1 MADLTDLKS
10 FADGVTPLIQDLVN
24 QWVSNRQPPDATAAT
39 NAVATLQRLMA
50 QANQATPRT
59 PGQCANAL
67 GAMDTALT
75 EVLIQ
80 AASNTGVAVPAT
92 KVMIIKEQILAI
104 ESALGQLAVVAA
116 LAPLATLLPTADIAD
131 ISANLQAA
139 REGIQQRQTA
149 QAILNTVIDVVII
162 ASKIA
167 VKVAAA

>member
-1 MADLTDLKS
+1 MADLNDLKS
-10 FADGVTPLIQDLVN
+10 FADDVTPVIRDLVN
-24 QWVSNRQPPDATAAT
+24 QCVSNQAPDATGAT
-39 NAVATLQRLMA
+39 NAVATLQELMT
-50 QANQATPRT
+50 QADQVTPRT

-67 GAMDTALT
+67 GAVYTALT

-80 AASNTGVAVPAT
+80 AASNPGVAIPAT
-92 KVMIIKEQILAI
+92 KAMVIREQLLAI
-104 ESALGQLAVVAA
+104 KSALGQLAVVVA
-116 LAPLATLLPTADIAD
+116 LEPFATLLPAVDIAT

-149 QAILNTVIDVVII
+149 QAILNTVVDVVII